1 MPIIPSIE
9 TQIAQNPKK
18 FAVAQPTKLL
28 TRVSQPPV
36 GSGKGRRRNP
46 VITAIYAELLS
57 NRNEWFH
64 VNIPLTDKKQ
74 VSALRTSLYTRAQKD
89 NLTTETVSR
98 FNEET
103 KMYDLWVMLT
113 NC

>member
-1 MPIIPSIE
+1 MPMIASLE
-9 TQIAQNPKK
+9 TQALNTPKK
-18 FAVAQPTKLL
+18 FAIAAPTKLL

-46 VITAIYAELLS
+46 IVTAIYGELIH

-74 VSALRTSLYTRAQKD
+74 VATLRAGLYSRAAKD
-89 NLTTETVSR
+89 NLATESVSR
-98 FNEET
+98 FNDET
-103 KMYDLWVMLT
+103 KMFDFWVMLT
-113 NC
+113 N

>member
-1 MPIIPSIE
+1 MPMIPSIE
-9 TQIAQNPKK
+9 TQLNQNPRK

-36 GSGKGRRRNP
+36 GSGKGRKRNP
-46 VITAIYAELLS
+46 VITAIYAELLN

-74 VSALRTSLYTRAQKD
+74 VAAIRASLYARAAKD
-89 NLTTETVSR
+89 NLTTESVSR
-98 FNEET
+98 FNEDT

-113 NC
+113 H